1 MNVQWFPGHMVKA
14 LKEIYEKQ
22 KMVDMIIEI
31 VDARA
36 PLSSRNPELVNI
48 NKPRLIIMS
57 KKDYADSSIVGE
69 WIKYFSNN
77 DVKVI
82 AQDLVNGFNLKEII
96 NACNELM
103 KAKFERDAR
112 RGIKNRT
119 VRAMVV
125 GIPNVGKST
134 FINKLAKRKA
144 AKAGNQPGV
153 TKSQQWVKTE
163 NIELLDTPG
172 VLWPKFESKDIGIKL
187 ALVGTIKEEIL
198 NTDELSVL
206 CYKFLEE
213 YYPNELKK
221 RYDLEVID
229 ENIFENICERRKI
242 LKNNGEYDI
251 DKAKYLLLKEFK
263 EGIVGKVCVERPG
276 VEYGIFRV

>member
-57 KKDYADSSIVGE
+57 KKDYADNNIVNE
-69 WIKYFSNN
+69 WIKYFTNN

-103 KAKFERDAR
+103 R
-112 RGIKNRT
+112 
-119 VRAMVV
+119 
-125 GIPNVGKST
+125 
-134 FINKLAKRKA
+134 
-144 AKAGNQPGV
+144 
-153 TKSQQWVKTE
+153 
-163 NIELLDTPG
+163 
-172 VLWPKFESKDIGIKL
+172 
-187 ALVGTIKEEIL
+187 
-198 NTDELSVL
+198 LS
-206 CYKFLEE
+206 
-213 YYPNELKK
+213 
-221 RYDLEVID
+221 
-229 ENIFENICERRKI
+229 
-242 LKNNGEYDI
+242 
-251 DKAKYLLLKEFK
+251 LKEMLD
-263 EGIVGKVCVERPG
+263 VE
-276 VEYGIFRV
+276 

>member
-1 MNVQWFPGHMVKA
+1 MNVHWFPGHMVKA
-14 LKEIYEKQ
+14 LKEIYNNIKL
-22 KMVDMIIEI
+22 VDMIIEI
-31 VDARA
+31 VDSRA
-36 PLSSRNPELVNI
+36 PFSSRNPELVNL

-57 KKDYADSSIVGE
+57 KRDYADSKIVKE
-69 WIKYFSNN
+69 WVEYFSKS
-77 DVKVI
+77 DVKVVC
-82 AQDLVNGFNLKEII
+82 QDLVNGFNLKEII

-119 VRAMVV
+119 IRAMVV

-144 AKAGNQPGV
+144 AKAGNMPGV

-172 VLWPKFESKDIGIKL
+172 VLWPKFESKDIGVKL
-187 ALVGTIKEEIL
+187 ALIGTIKENIL
-198 NTDELSVL
+198 NNDELADV
-206 CYKFLEE
+206 CINFLKE
-213 YYPNELKK
+213 YYLEDLKK
-221 RYDLEVID
+221 RYDLVDID
-229 ENIFENICERRKI
+229 ENVYENIAKRRNLLTSI
-242 LKNNGEYDI
+242 GQLDI

-263 EGIVGKVCVERPG
+263 EGIIAHVCVERPG
-276 VEYGIFRV
+276 VDYGVFGV